1 MWMERWAFSL
11 NTLYIRIGPNI
22 RPMNLTWISK
32 WRLLR
37 LKIKA
42 VVGSVRELKM
52 TAHDVERDIWKL
64 WFLWLIASHTW

>member
-1 MWMERWAFSL
+1 MWMERWALPL
-11 NTLYIRIGPNI
+11 NTLYIRIGPNV
-22 RPMNLTWISK
+22 RPMKLTCISK

-52 TAHDVERDIWKL
+52 TAHDVERDIWKP
-64 WFLWLIASHTW
+64 WFLW